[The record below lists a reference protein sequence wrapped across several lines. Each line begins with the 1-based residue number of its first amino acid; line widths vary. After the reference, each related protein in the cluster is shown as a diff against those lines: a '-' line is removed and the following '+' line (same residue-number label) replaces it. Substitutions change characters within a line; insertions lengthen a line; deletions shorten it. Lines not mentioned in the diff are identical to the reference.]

1 MNELVKNKKKWE
13 LLFDAISQLD
23 YGIIISH
30 KNISKILHEAY
41 GSQKYNSYVQRAKK
55 ELLKVGKDI
64 ESVRGQGYRVLE
76 PDQYIDKAV
85 QAHKQGFDKLKKGN
99 EIIQFAPQKDMSDEG
114 RRVYRDVSDRA
125 RILYASMAGAC
136 TELKMLAKKKSPFEI
151 ENVSRR

>member
-1 MNELVKNKKKWE
+1 MNELVQNKKKWE
-13 LLFDAISQLD
+13 LLFEAISQLD
-23 YGIIISH
+23 YGMVIPH
-30 KNISKILHEAY
+30 ENISKILHESY

-55 ELLKVGKDI
+55 ELLKIGKDI

-99 EIIQFAPQKDMSDEG
+99 DIIQFAPQKDMSAEG
-114 RRVYRDVSDRA
+114 RQVYRDVSDRA

-136 TELKMLAKKKSPFEI
+136 TELKMLAKKKSPLEI
-151 ENVSRR
+151 ANVSRK